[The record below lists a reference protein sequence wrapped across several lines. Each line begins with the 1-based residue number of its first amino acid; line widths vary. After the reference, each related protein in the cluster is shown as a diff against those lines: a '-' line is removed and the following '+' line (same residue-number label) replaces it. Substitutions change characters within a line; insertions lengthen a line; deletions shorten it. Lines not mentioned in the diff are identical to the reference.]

1 MSPAPSAVDAI
12 VYEVDPRAGFWVL
25 DRIRQAK
32 AEGRRLR
39 RELRALRVELERMRL
54 ENPTLFDQ
62 VAVVTL
68 AAVLEII
75 VSYLKRK
82 ERTER
87 G

>member
-1 MSPAPSAVDAI
+1 MNAAPTVVDTV
-12 VYEVDPRAGFWVL
+12 VYEVDPRAGFWML

-39 RELRALRVELERMRL
+39 RELRSLKVELERLRM

-62 VAVVTL
+62 LAVVAL
-68 AAVLEII
+68 AAVLEIV

-82 ERTER
+82 EHSK
-87 G
+87 